1 MAGPAARPASRGDG
15 YRNDRARERNDNRR
29 RAARRPARPAYAAV
43 DLGTNN
49 CRLLVAEPS
58 ARGFRVIDSFSRI
71 VRLGEGVAATGR
83 LSEPAIDRTI
93 DALRICAAKMRRADV
108 VRVRNVATAACRQA
122 ANCDRFVARAR
133 TETGLDFEII
143 SAAEEAR
150 LALTSC
156 APLFDPA
163 VPGAIV
169 FDIGGGSTEIV
180 CRPDRDAPV
189 GVLSLPLG
197 VVNLSERYGGDRIPA
212 DGYRQM
218 VEEAAALLAVFERD
232 RELRPRIAAG
242 QMQMVGSSGTVTTLA
257 SIHLGLRRYVRSRI
271 DGATVRF
278 DDLLRIGR
286 MLAGMSRDE
295 RAAVAGIGAAR
306 ADLVVGGV
314 AILEAIVSLWP
325 VGRMRIADRGLR
337 EGILLGLMAQDGHPV
352 CARMVH

>member
-1 MAGPAARPASRGDG
+1 MTSPYARHAFTKRDHTPRT
-15 YRNDRARERNDNRR
+15 RR
-29 RAARRPARPAYAAV
+29 TNRPAYAAV

-49 CRLLVAEPS
+49 CRLLVAEPTLK
-58 ARGFRVIDSFSRI
+58 GFRVIDSFSRI

-83 LSEPAIDRTI
+83 LSGPAIDRTI

-108 VRVRNVATAACRQA
+108 IRVRSVATAACREA
-122 ANCDRFVARAR
+122 DNCELFVERAL

-150 LALTSC
+150 LALSSC
-156 APLFDPA
+156 MPLFDPD
-163 VPGAIV
+163 VPGVMV

-180 CRPDRDAPV
+180 CHPDRNAPI

-197 VVNLSERYGGDRIPA
+197 VVNLSERYGGDRISSA
-212 DGYRQM
+212 DYTRM
-218 VEEAAALLAVFERD
+218 VDEATGPLAAFEKD
-232 RELRPRIAAG
+232 QQFLSRISAG
-242 QMQMVGSSGTVTTLA
+242 QLQMVGSSGTVTTLA
-257 SIHLGLRRYVRSRI
+257 SVHLGLRKYVRSRI
-271 DGATVRF
+271 DGATMRF

-295 RAAVAGIGAAR
+295 RAAITCIGADR

-314 AILEAIVSLWP
+314 AILEAIIRMWP

-337 EGILLGLMAQDGHPV
+337 EGILLGLMAQDGHRIGERV
-352 CARMVH
+352 IH

>member
-1 MAGPAARPASRGDG
+1 MTSPYARHAFTKRDHTPRT
-15 YRNDRARERNDNRR
+15 RR
-29 RAARRPARPAYAAV
+29 TNRPAYAAV

-49 CRLLVAEPS
+49 CRLLVAEPTLK
-58 ARGFRVIDSFSRI
+58 GFRVIDSFSRI

-83 LSEPAIDRTI
+83 LSGPAIDRTI

-108 VRVRNVATAACRQA
+108 IRVRSVATAACREA
-122 ANCDRFVARAR
+122 DNCDLFVERAL

-150 LALTSC
+150 LALSSC
-156 APLFDPA
+156 TPLFDPD
-163 VPGAIV
+163 VPGVMV

-180 CRPDRDAPV
+180 CHPDRSAPI

-197 VVNLSERYGGDRIPA
+197 VVNLSERYGGDRISSA
-212 DGYRQM
+212 DYTRM
-218 VEEAAALLAVFERD
+218 VDEATGLLAAFEKD
-232 RELRPRIAAG
+232 RQFLSRISAG

-257 SIHLGLRRYVRSRI
+257 SVHLGLRKYVRSRI
-271 DGATVRF
+271 DGATMRF

-295 RAAVAGIGAAR
+295 RAAITCIGADR
-306 ADLVVGGV
+306 ADLLVGGV
-314 AILEAIVSLWP
+314 AILEAIIRMWP

-337 EGILLGLMAQDGHPV
+337 EGILLGLMAQDGHRIGERV
-352 CARMVH
+352 VH

>member
-1 MAGPAARPASRGDG
+1 MTNPRVRQPYRKGDHAP
-15 YRNDRARERNDNRR
+15 RTRR
-29 RAARRPARPAYAAV
+29 TNRPAYAAV

-58 ARGFRVIDSFSRI
+58 AKGFRVIDSFSRI

-83 LSEPAIDRTI
+83 LSDEAIDRTI

-108 VRVRNVATAACRQA
+108 IRVRNVATAACRQA
-122 ANCDRFVARAR
+122 ENCDLFVERAL

-150 LALTSC
+150 LALSSC
-156 APLFDPA
+156 TPLFDPRI
-163 VPGAIV
+163 PGAMV

-180 CRPDRDAPV
+180 CRADREAPIR
-189 GVLSLPLG
+189 VLSLPLG
-197 VVNLSERYGGDRIPA
+197 VVNLWERYGGDRIPT
-212 DGYRQM
+212 DDYERM
-218 VEEAAALLAVFERD
+218 VEETSEHLAAFEQDHRF
-232 RELRPRIAAG
+232 LPRVSAG
-242 QMQMVGSSGTVTTLA
+242 QLQMVGSSGTVTTLA
-257 SIHLGLRRYVRSRI
+257 SVHLGLRRYVRSRI
-271 DGATVRF
+271 DGATMRF

-295 RAAVAGIGAAR
+295 RAAITCIGAER

-314 AILEAIVSLWP
+314 AILEAIIRMWP

-337 EGILLGLMAQDGHPV
+337 EGILLGLMAQDGHRIGKRV
-352 CARMVH
+352 VH

>member
-1 MAGPAARPASRGDG
+1 MTSP
-15 YRNDRARERNDNRR
+15 RAQHAFTKRDHTPRTRR
-29 RAARRPARPAYAAV
+29 TNRPAYAAV

-49 CRLLVAEPS
+49 CRLLVAEPTLK
-58 ARGFRVIDSFSRI
+58 GFRVIDSFSRI

-83 LSEPAIDRTI
+83 LSGPAIDRTI

-108 VRVRNVATAACRQA
+108 IRVRSVATAACREA
-122 ANCDRFVARAR
+122 DNCDLFVERAL

-150 LALTSC
+150 LALSSC
-156 APLFDPA
+156 TPLFDPD
-163 VPGAIV
+163 VPGVMV

-180 CRPDRDAPV
+180 CRPDRSAPI

-197 VVNLSERYGGDRIPA
+197 VVNLSERYGGDRISSA
-212 DGYRQM
+212 DYTRM
-218 VEEAAALLAVFERD
+218 VDEATGLLAAFEKD
-232 RELRPRIAAG
+232 RQFLSRISAG

-257 SIHLGLRRYVRSRI
+257 SVHLGLRKYVRSRI
-271 DGATVRF
+271 DGATMRF

-295 RAAVAGIGAAR
+295 RAAITCIGADR

-314 AILEAIVSLWP
+314 AILEAIIRMWP

-337 EGILLGLMAQDGHPV
+337 EGILLGLMAQDGHRIGERV
-352 CARMVH
+352 GH

>member
-1 MAGPAARPASRGDG
+1 MTSPYARHAFTKRDHTPRT
-15 YRNDRARERNDNRR
+15 RR
-29 RAARRPARPAYAAV
+29 TNRPAYAAV

-58 ARGFRVIDSFSRI
+58 AKGFRVIDSFSRI

-83 LSEPAIDRTI
+83 LSGPAIDRTI

-108 VRVRNVATAACRQA
+108 IRVRSVATAACREA
-122 ANCDRFVARAR
+122 DNCDLFVERAL

-150 LALTSC
+150 LALNSC
-156 APLFDPA
+156 MPLFDSD
-163 VPGAIV
+163 VPGVMV

-180 CRPDRDAPV
+180 CRPDRDAPI

-197 VVNLSERYGGDRIPA
+197 VVNLSERFGGDRISSA
-212 DGYRQM
+212 DYTRM
-218 VEEAAALLAVFERD
+218 VEETSGLLAAFEKD
-232 RELRPRIAAG
+232 QQFLSRISAG
-242 QMQMVGSSGTVTTLA
+242 QLQMVGSSGTVTTLA
-257 SIHLGLRRYVRSRI
+257 SVHLGLRKYVRSRI
-271 DGATVRF
+271 DGATMRF

-295 RAAVAGIGAAR
+295 RAAITCIGADR

-314 AILEAIVSLWP
+314 AILEAIIRMWP

-337 EGILLGLMAQDGHPV
+337 EGILLGLMAQDGHRIGERV
-352 CARMVH
+352 VH